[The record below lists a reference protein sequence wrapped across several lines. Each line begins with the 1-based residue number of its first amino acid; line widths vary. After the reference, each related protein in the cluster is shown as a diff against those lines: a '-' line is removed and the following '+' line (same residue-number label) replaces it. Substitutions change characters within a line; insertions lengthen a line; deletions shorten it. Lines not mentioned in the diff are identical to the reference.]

1 MKQIKV
7 ISLVLVIFI
16 ITLTC
21 VGCSKELATN
31 KKTTSTE
38 NTNVLHC
45 TRNATASDNT
55 ETSLKYSIYYDGDY
69 VTKTVSV
76 EKVTSSDE
84 SILTSYKESYERVFE
99 PYKNIDYYENTVS
112 KTNDS
117 VITTTVINYEK
128 VDVSKIIA
136 IEGEDDNIF
145 ESNGK
150 VKKDNLVSL
159 FKKYG
164 ATCK

>member
-1 MKQIKV
+1 MKQVKV
-7 ISLVLVIFI
+7 ISLVSAIFI
-16 ITLTC
+16 ATLIC
-21 VGCSKELATN
+21 VGCTKESGAN
-31 KKTTSTE
+31 QKTTSTE

-45 TRNATASDNT
+45 TRKATASDNV
-55 ETSLKYSIYYDGDY
+55 ETSLKYSIYYDRDY

-84 SILTSYKESYERVFE
+84 NILTSYKESYEKVFE

-112 KTNDS
+112 QTNDS
-117 VITTTVINYEK
+117 VISTTVINYEK

-145 ESNGK
+145 ENDGR
-150 VKKDNLVSL
+150 VKKDTLISL